1 MNNHELPFPIKT
13 IVLDSEQPSKPGIK
27 PVFCFKTGLH
37 GDAAAAFLI
46 QFCAEFGSSFG
57 GLAYSKNFIKNL
69 GLERLL
75 DPEVK
80 WQFNIRKDSHV
91 SVIKDGRIS
100 DDPSEAVFFDQ
111 NHEVCMEIAEALVN
125 VVPLMSRN
133 SWFKLHLADAI
144 QDLIELEVKY
154 ERLIDRLSRLNYG
167 SEGVAEFESVLVF
180 LTNRGKR
187 KLDNGL
193 RLSYEDFSFIDK
205 TDKKQISP
213 ASPESPFR
221 NLTIK
226 NLTFKMKDLE
236 GLQFLGTG
244 FSAREAFLFSLL
256 LLGMDKKR
264 AMRLYKFSEAEIDEF
279 MGAVADPLSQ
289 NVCATRL
296 EELKKKKDK
305 LKTDEASEVKQFLK
319 LAEDEFKK
327 LQKCLAI
334 KFKVLHDKKQAELDE
349 LFEKTMRESG
359 VKYAFNRSLKV
370 PEVKVGCEQTTEK
383 DLIKLAKLAILEEN
397 EN

>member
-13 IVLDSEQPSKPGIK
+13 IVLDSEQPSRPGIK

-37 GDAAAAFLI
+37 SDAAAAFLI
-46 QFCAEFGSSFG
+46 QFCTEFGSSFG
-57 GLAYSKNFIKNL
+57 GLTYSRNFIKNL
-69 GLERLL
+69 GLERFLE
-75 DPEVK
+75 PEVK
-80 WQFNIRKDSHV
+80 WQFSVRKDSHI
-91 SVIKDGRIS
+91 SVMKNGGVS

-111 NHEVCMEIAEALVN
+111 NHEVCMETAESLVM
-125 VVPLMSRN
+125 VVPPMSRN

-144 QDLIELEVKY
+144 QDLIELVVEY

-167 SEGVAEFESVLVF
+167 NEGVAEFESVQVC
-180 LTNRGKR
+180 LTSSGKR

-193 RLSYEDFSFIDK
+193 RLSYEDFRFMDK
-205 TDKKQISP
+205 TDKKWFFS
-213 ASPESPFR
+213 ASPKNPFK

-226 NLTFKMKDLE
+226 NRTFKMKDLE

-256 LLGMDKKR
+256 LLGMDKRR

-279 MGAVADPLSQ
+279 MGTEADPLSQ
-289 NVCATRL
+289 NVYAARL

-319 LAEDEFKK
+319 QAEDEFKK

-334 KFKVLHDKKQAELDE
+334 KFKILHDKKQAELDE
-349 LFEKTMRESG
+349 FFEKTVKESE
-359 VKYAFNRSLKV
+359 VEYAFNRSLKV
-370 PEVKVGCEQTTEK
+370 PEVKVGCEQMTEK
-383 DLIKLAKLAILEEN
+383 DLIKLAMLEEN
-397 EN
+397 ENQC